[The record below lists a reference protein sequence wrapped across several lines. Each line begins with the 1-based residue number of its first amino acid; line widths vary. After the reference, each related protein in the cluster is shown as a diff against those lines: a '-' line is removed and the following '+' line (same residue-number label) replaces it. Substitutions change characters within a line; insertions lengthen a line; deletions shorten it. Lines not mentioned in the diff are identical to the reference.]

1 MQIETKRLILRNYTV
16 DDLEDYWEFV
26 QMEDVGPRCGWLAY
40 TDKQKAKE
48 RLYEVEVKN
57 PMQFAIELKDEHK
70 VIGSIEVMETK
81 QERYPNSD
89 LSNSKEIGFLLSKNY
104 WGHGYMP
111 EALKAILNYVFE
123 NLGIET
129 LFISHAEKN
138 VNSAKVQDKIGFK
151 VVGRVKDYRTWVDGT
166 MTDSISR
173 SLTKADWKQMN
184 NSKN

>member
-1 MQIETKRLILRNYTV
+1 
-16 DDLEDYWEFV
+16 
-26 QMEDVGPRCGWLAY
+26 MEDVGPRCGWPAY

-129 LFISHAEKN
+129 VFISHAEKN

-151 VVGRVKDYRTWVDGT
+151 VVCRVKDYRTWVDGT